1 MIPSQRPFSHL
12 KRPENLNHMD
22 FECPP
27 DLLVDVHGTVASIV
41 SLIERHIT
49 LVYRVPPL
57 LIARL
62 FRGGKTTILQ
72 LVFEQ
77 LRLQQDTLPIIISL
91 NDGFMLRN
99 GESLVKGILNAIA
112 FQFIEVDPTE
122 HPIYFQCDNEVALFA
137 HIASLPYT

>member
-1 MIPSQRPFSHL
+1 MVFLLVFFLLGGETYTMIPSQRPFSL
-12 KRPENLNHMD
+12 IKRPENLKHGD

-27 DLLVDVHGTVASIV
+27 NLLVDVHGTVASIV

-49 LVYRVPPL
+49 LTNRVAPL

-62 FRGGKTTILQ
+62 FHSGKTTVLK

-91 NDGFMLRN
+91 GGGFVLRK
-99 GESLVKGILNAIA
+99 GESLKQAILTQNSVLGT
-112 FQFIEVDPTE
+112 FVFCPR
-122 HPIYFQCDNEVALFA
+122 Y
-137 HIASLPYT
+137 